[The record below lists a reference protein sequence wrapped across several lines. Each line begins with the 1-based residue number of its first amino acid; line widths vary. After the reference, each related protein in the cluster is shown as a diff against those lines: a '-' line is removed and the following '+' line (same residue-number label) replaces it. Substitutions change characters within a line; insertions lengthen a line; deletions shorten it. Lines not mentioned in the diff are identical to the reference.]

1 MFQTLEQLLLDTG
14 MATPEQIQEAREA
27 NKGSNI
33 AEALTEIGVLTQQ
46 QYIEIMEFF
55 LGIPHVNLDS
65 FQLKPEIL
73 RILDVDLVKRY
84 KAVPVEKVGDR
95 LTVAMADPKNVVG
108 IDDIAMAT
116 GCQVI
121 PVIAAKSELDK
132 FIRQHYTLRE
142 SMDQVVQE
150 VLPKDAIDIDEL
162 ALMTDDAPIV
172 RLVDN
177 MIAQAIIE
185 GASDIHIEP
194 REDNLVI
201 RYRIDG
207 ILHER
212 MTPPKSTHPLVVSRL
227 KIMGEL
233 DIAERRVPQDGRIKF
248 MINEVQHVD
257 LRMNTLPTIYGEK
270 VVLRILNPES
280 IMLKLTDLGF
290 SDHNF
295 GKFKDIITRAYG
307 MVLVTGPTGSGK
319 TTTLYSALNH
329 INSPKANIS
338 TVEDPVEYRLAG
350 VNQVNV
356 HSKIGMTFSA
366 GLRALLRQDPDI
378 IMIGEIRDAETLETA
393 VRAALTGHLVL
404 STIHTNDAPST
415 LTVNNSIRYKI
426 GPK

>member
-212 MTPPKSTHPLVVSRL
+212 MTPP
-227 KIMGEL
+227 
-233 DIAERRVPQDGRIKF
+233 
-248 MINEVQHVD
+248 
-257 LRMNTLPTIYGEK
+257 
-270 VVLRILNPES
+270 
-280 IMLKLTDLGF
+280 
-290 SDHNF
+290 
-295 GKFKDIITRAYG
+295 
-307 MVLVTGPTGSGK
+307 
-319 TTTLYSALNH
+319 
-329 INSPKANIS
+329 
-338 TVEDPVEYRLAG
+338 
-350 VNQVNV
+350 
-356 HSKIGMTFSA
+356 
-366 GLRALLRQDPDI
+366 
-378 IMIGEIRDAETLETA
+378 
-393 VRAALTGHLVL
+393 
-404 STIHTNDAPST
+404 
-415 LTVNNSIRYKI
+415 
-426 GPK
+426 